1 MTEPNFPNRIVLLIG
16 VLFVSSLLVALVYE
30 DVNISAID
38 AATAGVLSFSLL
50 LNLVVVFD
58 HIVTAQWAV
67 IEDPN
72 CDIATD
78 IDEHGN
84 IIEYQ
89 HHDRTPL
96 IARLIMST
104 PVGERNGYESTV
116 GIHPLSFVER
126 YLQLR
131 TVWWFGA
138 EDLYRSTLSRYIP
151 LFLISGTAIARFILG
166 EPIIP
171 LTG

>member
-1 MTEPNFPNRIVLLIG
+1 MRAVIGLLIG
-16 VLFVSSLLVALVYE
+16 VLFVSSLPVALVYR
-30 DVNISAID
+30 DVSISAID
-38 AATAGVLSFSLL
+38 AATAGVLAFSLV
-50 LNLVVVFD
+50 LNLVVAFD
-58 HIVTAQWAV
+58 RIVTAQWTM
-67 IEDPN
+67 IEDLN

-78 IDEHGN
+78 VDEHGN

-96 IARLIMST
+96 IARLVMSS

-116 GIHPLSFVER
+116 GIHLLPFAER
-126 YLQLR
+126 YIQLR
-131 TVWWFGA
+131 TLWWFGA
-138 EDLYRSTLSRYIP
+138 EDLYRSALSRYIP